1 MQLFEQTYSRWRIR
15 GINIKQMST
24 HYHESNSMSETGE
37 KIDELDI
44 PIAIRKD
51 IRSCVQHPMSNFV
64 RYDH

>member
-1 MQLFEQTYSRWRIR
+1 
-15 GINIKQMST
+15 MST